1 MSMDRNHGAFVLR
14 WIAAGMLV
22 LALGAC
28 GRSVTSTPG
37 EAPNLEK
44 WVADVRARP
53 APPLDPLPVMQQ
65 FETFEYAAQDM
76 RDPFSDAWSNPD
88 GGAGLRPDPNR
99 RKEPLE
105 QYPLDSLDMVGTI
118 GTGGGLVALVMAPD
132 RVTHRIRPGAY
143 LGQSDG
149 RVTSVREDKI
159 ELVELVPDGAGGWLE
174 RPASIALEDQ

>member
-1 MSMDRNHGAFVLR
+1 MSPDRNHRALR
-14 WIAAGMLV
+14 WPAAALLV
-22 LALGAC
+22 LTLGAC

-37 EAPNLEK
+37 DAPNLEN

-53 APPLDPLPVMQQ
+53 APPLEPLPVMQQ
-65 FETFEYAAQDM
+65 FETFEYAAQDL
-76 RDPFSDAWSNPD
+76 RDPFSDAWSNES
-88 GGAGLRPDPNR
+88 GGGLRPDPDR

-118 GTGGGLVALVMAPD
+118 GAGGGLIALVMAPD
-132 RVTHRIRPGAY
+132 RVTHRILPGAY
-143 LGQSDG
+143 LGQADG
-149 RVTSVREDKI
+149 RVTSVHEDKI

>member
-1 MSMDRNHGAFVLR
+1 MIRSDAR
-14 WIAAGMLV
+14 WLV
-22 LALGAC
+22 LCALVMVGGCAR
-28 GRSVTSTPG
+28 GITSTPG
-37 EAPNLEK
+37 DAPNLES

-65 FETFEYAAQDM
+65 FETFEYAAQTL
-76 RDPFSDAWSNPD
+76 RDPFSDAWNNAE
-88 GGAGLRPDPNR
+88 GAGLRPDPDR
-99 RKEPLE
+99 RKETLE

-118 GTGGGLVALVMAPD
+118 GKGPGLVALVMGPD
-132 RVTHRIRPGAY
+132 KVTYRVRPGNY

-149 RVTSVREDKI
+149 RVTSVREDGL